1 MTDSIA
7 DTLAHIHQNLA
18 QYSAKVT
25 LVAVSKQQPAV
36 KIMQALQA
44 GHRVFGENRVQ
55 EARQKWPAL
64 KEQFPSAELHLIGP
78 LQTNKLKEALAI
90 FDVIETL
97 DRYSLAEALAKELP
111 KCSNK
116 PQLYIQVNTGNEP
129 QKSGVAPAEADA
141 FIATC
146 RQELQLPVCGL
157 MCIPPAGE
165 DPAPHFQLLKTLAER
180 HHLSWLSMGMSDD
193 YPCAIAEG
201 ATHIRLGRAIFGE
214 R

>member
-7 DTLAHIHQNLA
+7 DTLAHIHQKLA
-18 QYSAKVT
+18 QYSAKVA

-64 KEQFPSAELHLIGP
+64 KAQVPSVELHLIGP

-111 KCSNK
+111 KCSKK
-116 PQLYIQVNTGNEP
+116 PALYIQVNTGNEP
-129 QKSGVAPAEADA
+129 QKAGISPAEADA
-141 FIATC
+141 FITTC
-146 RQELQLPVCGL
+146 KQQLQLPVSGL

-165 DPAPHFQLLKTLAER
+165 DAAPHFQFLKKLAER
-180 HHLSWLSMGMSDD
+180 HHLPWLSMGMSDD
-193 YPCAIAEG
+193 YPCAIREG